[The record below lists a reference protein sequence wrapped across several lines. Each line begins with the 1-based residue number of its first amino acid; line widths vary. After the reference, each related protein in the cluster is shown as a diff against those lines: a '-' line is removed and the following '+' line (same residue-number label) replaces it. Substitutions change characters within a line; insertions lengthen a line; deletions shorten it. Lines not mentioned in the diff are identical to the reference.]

1 MPWRFEQDSD
11 LYDYPVSQLVMSILK
26 GLHQEDEIGQKELEY
41 YVEVLLDITV
51 SADQSHM
58 RDTSIF
64 LKFIEKCILH
74 SKNNV
79 SPNMNLQINRLL
91 ACLTFYLYNNSSKL
105 RDDLTVQRQ
114 LVYDLDREENQLNTS
129 SQAFNNLMSVTL
141 LAITNRSRD
150 DLLHLMSSQRSIDK
164 LGHDVVKEL
173 LDTSSADDIAQ
184 KAFEFYSTE
193 VASW

>member
-11 LYDYPVSQLVMSILK
+11 LYDYPVSQFAMSILK
-26 GLHQEDEIGQKELEY
+26 GLYQEDKIGQKELEY

-64 LKFIEKCILH
+64 LKFIERCILY
-74 SKNNV
+74 SNKNV

-105 RDDLTVQRQ
+105 RDDLIAQRQ
-114 LVYDLDREENQLNTS
+114 IVYDLHKEENQLGTS
-129 SQAFNNLMSVTL
+129 SIAFNNLMSVTL
-141 LAITNRSRD
+141 LAVSNRSRN
-150 DLLHLMSSQRSIDK
+150 DLLHLMSSPRSVDK
-164 LGHDVVKEL
+164 LGHDIVKEL

-184 KAFEFYSTE
+184 KALEFYSIEAT
-193 VASW
+193 SW